1 MNLKDRFAQ
10 LITSQMPQDLLEK
23 ITETTRQIEGLEGT
37 FGLEIGDKAPN
48 FCLSNTDGKQ
58 VCLEN
63 YLSKGPVIL
72 SFYRGDWCPFCIQE
86 LEAFQEVMDKIKLS
100 GTTVIA
106 ISPQMSERALS
117 LKEKHDLDYELLS
130 DPNQKVIKDYKLQF
144 TLDSE
149 LQGFYIDH
157 LKVDLTKENG
167 DASWNLTVPAT
178 YILDKNG
185 IVRDRFVSMN
195 FMERM
200 EPEKAIESINTLS
213 YFESIFQNAPMAIA
227 ILDMNGIMTNHNSA
241 VNRLFDYPEGE
252 TAIGVNVLNHPAL
265 SSVRREE
272 LIRDVLEGKAEY
284 GVVEEEALHSAVT
297 GITKIVNFSVGQLIV
312 GGKMTGVICTIEDV
326 TEKVKQRQELE
337 ETKAHFEAIFRN
349 IPTAVSILD
358 TNGIVIDH
366 NAAFSH
372 LFKIPEGVSAKNL
385 NVLEDPMLK
394 EAGIAD
400 MAYDALKNNVSYG
413 ELNEVPCGDGYINF
427 RGSQLLVG
435 GEIHGGIGLFED
447 VTEKVIKTQE
457 LEKTLEDLKTEKEKY
472 HHLVATMNEGLLT
485 TDENGAFTFV
495 NRKLCEMTGYS
506 EEELLGH
513 LKTDFDGLI
522 CNKKEFMEHFERL
535 KNGDFSASPVI
546 ENRLISKDG
555 LKIYTQISTN
565 ITLDNEGRFKGTTSV
580 VTDITRHKVAQMKL
594 EEQEKKYRQLV
605 EQMNQG
611 LTTSNELGVITFANK
626 KMSEITGYSVDEM
639 IGHDPATWVT
649 ESSFQESKERFNQL
663 KKGQDLSNY
672 QFELDIYRKDGSEAC
687 LQISPNYSFDS
698 DGNYLGSTSVITDIT
713 ERKKSEE
720 TLIIA
725 KQQAEAANKAKSEF
739 LSNMSHEIRTPM
751 NSILG
756 FTEILKGLV
765 KDEHLGQYISSI
777 ASSGK
782 TLLRLIN
789 DILDLSKVEAGKIKL
804 EYSAVNPH
812 SIFKDMEQVFS
823 QKIAE
828 KGLDFIINIDPDLP
842 KALILDETRI
852 RQVLL
857 NIISNAVKFTDSGFV
872 KLTVSE
878 HYPEKDHSKLD
889 LLFSVEDTGIGI
901 PDDQK
906 ELMFKA
912 FEQQR
917 GQSHAQYGGTGLGLT
932 ITKRLVEM
940 MGGEIHVAGEPEK
953 GAVFEVIIKD
963 VSVASISE
971 SDKKSRPN
979 LCVASVQFEKAKIL
993 LVDDI
998 KLNRDLMKAYL
1009 EAFPFTIIE
1018 GENGYEAIDLARKH
1032 RPDLILMDMK
1042 MPGMDGYEASTILK
1056 ADEDLKIIPIIAFT
1070 ASAMKETEM
1079 EIKNTCEGYIRKPV
1093 SKGKLLCELAYF
1105 IGHTSKTDEVDDDKV
1120 ERIDGEIVHDK
1131 LDKESLKKLPE
1142 LVNILDAELT
1152 NVWEKLSD
1160 KLIFDEIEDFADRI
1174 KKLAGEYKLTTM
1186 ENWADSLRSQA
1197 DIFDVD
1203 AIPDTLQRFPEIVK
1217 DYKKYITV

>member
-1 MNLKDRFAQ
+1 MNLNDRFTQ
-10 LITSQMPQDLLEK
+10 LVTSQMPRDLLEK
-23 ITETTRQIEGLEGT
+23 ITETSSHMEKLDGP

-48 FCLSNTDGKQ
+48 FCLSNADGKK
-58 VCLEN
+58 VCLED

-86 LEAFQEVMDKIKLS
+86 LQAFQEVMDKIKLS

-130 DPNQKVIKDYKLQF
+130 DPDQKVIKDYKLQF

-149 LQGFYIDH
+149 LQGFYMDH
-157 LKVDLTKENG
+157 LKVDLKKENG
-167 DASWNLTVPAT
+167 NASWYLPVPAT
-178 YILDKNG
+178 YILDENA

-200 EPEKAIESINTLS
+200 DPEKAVESINTLS
-213 YFESIFQNAPMAIA
+213 YFESIFQNAPMAMA
-227 ILDMNGIMTNHNSA
+227 ILDMNGIIINHNSA
-241 VNRLFDYPEGE
+241 VNRLFEYPEGK
-252 TAIGVNVLNHPAL
+252 TAVGVSVLDHPSL
-265 SSVRREE
+265 SSPRKGK
-272 LIRDVLEGKAEY
+272 LIEDVLKARTEY
-284 GVVEEEALHSAVT
+284 GVVEEEPLRSAVT
-297 GITKIVNFSVGQLIV
+297 GVNKIVNFSVAQLIV
-312 GGKMTGVICTIEDV
+312 GGKMTGAICTIEDV

-337 ETKAHFEAIFRN
+337 EMKAHFEAIFRN

-358 TNGIVIDH
+358 TDGMVIDH
-366 NAAFSH
+366 NAAFNY
-372 LFKIPEGVSAKNL
+372 LFKIPEGEFAKNL
-385 NVLEDPMLK
+385 NVLDDPMLK
-394 EAGIAD
+394 EAGISE
-400 MAYDALKNNVSYG
+400 MAYDALKNNVPYG

-435 GEIHGGIGLFED
+435 GEVHGGIGLFED
-447 VTEKVIKTQE
+447 VTEKVIKTKE

-485 TDENGAFTFV
+485 TDAEGTFTFV

-513 LKTDFDGLI
+513 LKKDFDGLI
-522 CNKKEFMEHFERL
+522 CNKKAFMEHFERL

-546 ENRLISKDG
+546 ENKLISRDG

-565 ITLDNEGRFKGTTSV
+565 ILLDTEGRFKGTTSV

-611 LTTSNELGVITFANK
+611 LTTSNSEGIITFANR

-639 IGHDPATWVT
+639 IGRDPGAWVT
-649 ESSFQESKERFNQL
+649 ESSFQESKERFDQL
-663 KKGQDLSNY
+663 KQGQDLSNY
-672 QFELDIYRKDGSEAC
+672 QFDLDIYRKDGSEAC

-698 DGNYLGSTSVITDIT
+698 KGEYLGSTSVITDIT
-713 ERKKSEE
+713 ARKKAEE
-720 TLIIA
+720 ALIIA
-725 KQQAEAANKAKSEF
+725 KKAAESANRAKSEF

-765 KDEHLGQYISSI
+765 KDEHLIQYISSI

-789 DILDLSKVEAGKIKL
+789 DILDLSKVEAGKLKL

-857 NIISNAVKFTDSGFV
+857 NIISNAVKFTETGFI

-889 LLFSVEDTGIGI
+889 LLFSIEDTGKGI
-901 PDDQK
+901 PEEQR
-906 ELMFKA
+906 ELIFKA
-912 FEQQR
+912 FEQQTD
-917 GQSHAQYGGTGLGLT
+917 QSHAHYGGTGLGLT

-940 MGGEIHVAGEPEK
+940 MGGEIHVAGESGK
-953 GAVFEVIIKD
+953 GAVFEVIIKN
-963 VSVASISE
+963 VNVASITE
-971 SDKKSRPN
+971 SDKQSRPD
-979 LCVASVQFEKAKIL
+979 LCVASVKFENATIL

-998 KLNRDLMKAYL
+998 TVNRDLMKAYL

-1018 GENGYEAIDLARKH
+1018 GKNGYEAIELARKH

-1042 MPGMDGYEASTILK
+1042 MPSMDGYEASTILK
-1056 ADEDLKIIPIIAFT
+1056 ADEDLKTIPIIAFT

-1093 SKGKLLCELAYF
+1093 SKGKLLCELARF
-1105 IGHTSKTDEVDDDKV
+1105 ISHTSNRDNLTEETSQKA
-1120 ERIDGEIVHDK
+1120 DGK
-1131 LDKESLKKLPE
+1131 KGTLDGESLKKLPE
-1142 LVNILDAELT
+1142 VVRILDSELT
-1152 NVWEKLSD
+1152 DVWVRLSD

-1174 KKLAGEYKLTTM
+1174 KKLAGEYKLESM
-1186 ENWADSLRSQA
+1186 ENWADNLRSQA

-1203 AIPDTLQRFPEIVK
+1203 AIPDTLQQFPEIVK
-1217 DYKKYITV
+1217 GYKKHLLV